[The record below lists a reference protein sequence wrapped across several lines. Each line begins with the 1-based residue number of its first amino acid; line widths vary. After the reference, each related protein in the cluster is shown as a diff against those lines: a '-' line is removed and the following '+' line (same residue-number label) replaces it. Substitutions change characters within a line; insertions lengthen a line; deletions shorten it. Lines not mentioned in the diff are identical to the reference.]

1 VTKASAPSFLI
12 VCLRFLGDVLA
23 TTPLAYSIKTH
34 LPSARVDYLVFAGT
48 EGILAR
54 NPFVDGVITMPRGS
68 RSLALIASL
77 WNQYDVAL
85 STNPSDRMTVFS
97 AIAGK
102 KSYGLLR
109 KVPGEWW
116 KEPLLDGSCRYDDR
130 NHVVQVVL
138 SLLDMLNIPK
148 RPRVVV
154 GFDAED
160 ERIVREKLAGGPY
173 VVLHPYSRAAF
184 KFWDE
189 RKWAELAGMIRS
201 RLKLRPVFTVAP
213 DLADQALL
221 RRIADAAST
230 PIEKFADPF
239 SLNQLAAAIKGS
251 VAYVGIDTAV
261 THIAAATGSPVIAL
275 YGPTLTRY
283 WAPWPNDCGEAS
295 PFAANK
301 GIQRK
306 GNVTVIQKDWG
317 CVPCNKETCAI
328 TTRQKIECLEAIT
341 PDEVLRELA
350 NNVG

>member
-1 VTKASAPSFLI
+1 
-12 VCLRFLGDVLA
+12 
-23 TTPLAYSIKTH
+23 
-34 LPSARVDYLVFAGT
+34 
-48 EGILAR
+48 
-54 NPFVDGVITMPRGS
+54 
-68 RSLALIASL
+68 
-77 WNQYDVAL
+77 
-85 STNPSDRMTVFS
+85 MTVFS